1 MLYSWLSSSLPRC
14 DQETN
19 DTITKPSLLPS
30 GLSADQVLAD
40 MIVLP
45 QEKHLRAMDCS

>member
-1 MLYSWLSSSLPRC
+1 MLYSWLSSSLPQC

-19 DTITKPSLLPS
+19 TITKLSLLPS
-30 GLSADQVLAD
+30 GLNADQVLAD